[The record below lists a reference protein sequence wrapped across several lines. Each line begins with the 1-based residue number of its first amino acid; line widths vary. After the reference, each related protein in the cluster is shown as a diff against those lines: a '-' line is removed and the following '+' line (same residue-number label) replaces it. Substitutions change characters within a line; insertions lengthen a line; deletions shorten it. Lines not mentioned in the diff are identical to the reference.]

1 MPNIPIFAF
10 DGLIPDEFKVLSSR
24 VASSE
29 EKLSLI
35 LLFSVVIT
43 SCGGSDVVVQIYGAY
58 EYNCTT
64 NEYRVLSKNVILPF
78 MKKNKWYTK
87 EEFHEAHVEHTLEP
101 YKNIPMS
108 DSSLAKITPT
118 KETSDAMLGE
128 LIMDVDCENP
138 QDIKF

>member
-1 MPNIPIFAF
+1 MKKIK
-10 DGLIPDEFKVLSSR
+10 KV
-24 VASSE
+24 
-29 EKLSLI
+29 SLA
-35 LLFSVVIT
+35 LLFSVAMT
-43 SCGGSDVVVQIYGAY
+43 SCGDPDVVVQIYGAY

-87 EEFHEAHVEHTLEP
+87 EEFHKAHVEHTLEP

-128 LIMDVDCENP
+128 LTMDVDCENP

>member
-1 MPNIPIFAF
+1 MKKIKKF
-10 DGLIPDEFKVLSSR
+10 
-24 VASSE
+24 
-29 EKLSLI
+29 SLI

-64 NEYRVLSKNVILPF
+64 NEYRVLNKNVILPF

-87 EEFHEAHVEHTLEP
+87 EEFHKAHVEHTLEP

>member
-1 MPNIPIFAF
+1 MPMKKI
-10 DGLIPDEFKVLSSR
+10 K
-24 VASSE
+24 
-29 EKLSLI
+29 KLSLM

>member
-1 MPNIPIFAF
+1 MPMKKI
-10 DGLIPDEFKVLSSR
+10 K
-24 VASSE
+24 
-29 EKLSLI
+29 KLSLI

-108 DSSLAKITPT
+108 DRSLAKITPT

>member
-1 MPNIPIFAF
+1 MKKI
-10 DGLIPDEFKVLSSR
+10 K
-24 VASSE
+24 
-29 EKLSLI
+29 KLSLM